1 MPEHLIAGLRRF
13 QRDVFPRYRDHYRRL
28 VDEGQRPTTLFIGC
42 ADSRVVPDLL
52 TDTLPGELFVLRNVG
67 NLVPPFEPDAGYHG
81 TSAGIE
87 FAVLTLG
94 VKDIVVCGHSDCGAI
109 RALYRP
115 PACPSA
121 HIERWLDL
129 ARPARLGEAVAPAPV
144 DAETLRR
151 TEQRSIVVQVERL
164 LAYPAVGERVAR
176 GELCLHGWYYQIADG
191 LVQSLDV
198 ASGQFA
204 PLVGARADW

>member
-13 QRDVFPRYRDHYRRL
+13 HRDVFPRYRDHYRRL
-28 VDEGQRPTTLFIGC
+28 VDEGQRPNTLFIGC

-87 FAVLTLG
+87 FAVLVLG
-94 VKDIVVCGHSDCGAI
+94 VRDIVVCGHSHCGAI
-109 RALYRP
+109 RALYDP
-115 PACPSA
+115 PRCPST
-121 HIERWLDL
+121 HIGRWLDL
-129 ARPARLGEAVAPAPV
+129 ARPARIDEDGDAVTL
-144 DAETLRR
+144 DRDQLRR
-151 TEQRSIVVQVERL
+151 TEQRSVVVQVERL
-164 LAYPAVGERVAR
+164 LAYPMVRERVER
-176 GELCLHGWYYQIADG
+176 GDLCLHGWYYQIEDG
-191 LVQSLDV
+191 AVQSLDV

-204 PLVGARADW
+204 PLAEARADC